1 MDTTS
6 LLRKNLESI
15 QERIRAAAERVG
27 RSPDEVR
34 LVAVTKYVDVPVV
47 RQLVELGQRSLGESR
62 PQQLW
67 QRHALLAD
75 LPIQWHLVGPLQRNK
90 VRKTLPC
97 VEWIHSVDSLSLL
110 ADINRIAGELGL
122 RPKLLL
128 EVNIS
133 RHPSKHG
140 FAPEMMEEIIS
151 QLGNFPNVTI
161 CGLMAMAGVE
171 GDLEGARR
179 DFRALRQLR
188 DRLSPLAPPQISL
201 TELSMGMSGD
211 FEIAI
216 EEGATMVRIGCAL
229 FKGILEED
237 S

>member
-1 MDTTS
+1 MDITS

-15 QERIRAAAERVG
+15 QEKIRAAAERAG
-27 RSPDEVR
+27 RSPHEIR
-34 LVAVTKYVDVPVV
+34 LIAVTKYVDVPVV
-47 RQLVELGQRSLGESR
+47 RQLVELGQRALGESR

-67 QRHALLAD
+67 QRHALLGE
-75 LPIQWHLVGPLQRNK
+75 LPIEWHLVGPLQRNK

-97 VEWIHSVDSLSLL
+97 ATWIHSVDSLALL

-122 RPKLLL
+122 RPNLLL
-128 EVNIS
+128 EVNVS

-140 FAPEMMEEIIS
+140 FPPQMMEEVIS
-151 QLGNFPNVTI
+151 QLENFPDVAI

-188 DRLSPLAPPQISL
+188 DQLAPLAPPRVSL
-201 TELSMGMSGD
+201 RELSMGMSGD

-216 EEGATMVRIGCAL
+216 EEGATMVRIGSAL
-229 FKGILEED
+229 FEGILKEH